1 MLIVRR
7 GAWLLKVG
15 VWLLVKGERELERW
29 AALVYRRAL
38 RRVPFVGV
46 TGSIG
51 KTVTKDLIAAILE
64 TNGPGHKTV
73 DTKNGPHWVARS
85 ILSTRPW
92 HSHCVVE
99 LGALGIDTLDAP
111 VRLFRP
117 QVAVITRVATDHWS
131 AFQSLAATARE
142 KGKLVDALTPDGVA
156 VLNADDPNV
165 RAMATRCAGRVVTY
179 GLAADALV
187 RADQIS
193 ATWPDRLT
201 FTVHYGGRSL
211 PVQTRLCGTHW
222 VPAVLA
228 ALATGIALG
237 VPLDRAV
244 AAVATVEPTTGRLSP
259 LTDSQGVTFL
269 RDDWK
274 ASLETVPAALRL
286 LAEARASR
294 KIAVIGT
301 VSDYQGKGTERYVRI
316 VQDALEAADEVVL
329 VGASAARGLR
339 VRYRRPDAAL
349 RAFSTAR
356 QASDYLEGVLRPGD
370 LVLLKSSTKDHV
382 ERIALR
388 RTKGVVC
395 WLTDCGR
402 KGNCEK
408 CSRFRVPGGTVTSP
422 SSRFDGQPDTGEL
435 ESADRLIVGFGN
447 PGERYRH
454 TPHNVGQLVLDGL
467 ANRLGAAWT
476 VAGNA
481 QLARVVIGDATAYLV
496 KPAAKVN
503 LTGAVVKGLAEQL
516 GLGPSDC
523 VLVHD
528 DIDLPLGTVRIRR
541 GGGAGGHNGV
551 RSVIEAYQSQSIGRV
566 RIGVGRPPR
575 KEDVAQYVLSPL
587 SADQRAVVDR
597 ACAEAAARLLDL
609 AGAKPPDNPP
619 SPRTERNGQASS
631 TTPPCR

>member
-1 MLIVRR
+1 MLIAQRSAR
-7 GAWLLKVG
+7 LLKVG
-15 VWLLVKGERELERW
+15 AWALVKGQRRLETW
-29 AALVYRRAL
+29 AAAVYRRAL
-38 RRVPFVGV
+38 QRVCFVGV

-64 TNGPGHKTV
+64 TKGQGHKTV
-73 DTKNGPHWVARS
+73 ETKNGPHWVARS

-111 VRLFRP
+111 VRLLRP

-165 RAMATRCAGRVVTY
+165 RAMAARCAGRVVTY

-222 VPAVLA
+222 VPSVLA
-228 ALATGIALG
+228 ALATGIVLE

-244 AAVATVEPTTGRLSP
+244 AAVATVEPPTGRLSP

-286 LAEARASR
+286 LAEARAPR

-349 RAFSTAR
+349 RAFSTAK
-356 QASDYLEGVLRPGD
+356 QASDYLEEVLRSGD
-370 LVLLKSSTKDHV
+370 LVLLKSSSKDHV

-395 WLTDCGR
+395 WLTNCGR
-402 KGNCEK
+402 KGNCET
-408 CSRFRVPGGTVTSP
+408 CSQFRVPGGLVAIP
-422 SSRFDGQPDTGEL
+422 SSRFDGQPEEL
-435 ESADRLIVGFGN
+435 EAVDRLIVGFGN

-467 ANRLGAAWT
+467 ADRLGASWT
-476 VAGNA
+476 VAGNT

-503 LTGAVVKGLAEQL
+503 LTGAVVRDLAEQL

-528 DIDLPLGTVRIRR
+528 DIDLPLGTVRTRL

-551 RSVIEAYQSQSIGRV
+551 RSVIEAYQSQAIGRV
-566 RIGVGRPPR
+566 KIGVGRPPR

-597 ACAEAAARLLDL
+597 ACAEAADRLLDL
-609 AGAKPPDNPP
+609 AATKPSESAP
-619 SPRTERNGQASS
+619 SPRTERNGQASG